1 LPALWPNPRVSC
13 VAKSEESHDA
23 LFGGCDVT

>member
-1 LPALWPNPRVSC
+1 LPALWPDPRVRC
-13 VAKSEESHDA
+13 LAKSERLHDA